1 MPLTLSEALKFTLA
15 WEGGYTNHPNDRGG
29 PTNKGITQSTY
40 NRYLRRNNRNI
51 QSVRSITDSEVYE
64 IYEKDYWDV
73 VRAKYLKSPLGLVLF
88 DTCVNFGPGGCIRR
102 LQAAL
107 EVPITGAWTQ
117 AISDKI
123 HKADAG
129 DIALK
134 ICQMRIAKRHEIVKN
149 DKSQAVILRGWL
161 NRDRA
166 LINEVKKMIGANI
179 MEIDDDEEDLVPE
192 MDFEYLKILSE
203 EDID

>member
-107 EVPITGAWTQ
+107 EVPITGVWTQ

-149 DKSQAVILRGWL
+149 DKSQAVFLKGWL

-166 LINEVKKMIGANI
+166 LINEVKKMLGANI
-179 MEIDDDEEDLVPE
+179 MEVDDEEDLVPE
-192 MDFEYLKILSE
+192 LDFEDLKILSE
-203 EDID
+203 DDID

>member
-29 PTNKGITQSTY
+29 PTNKGITQATY

-107 EVPITGAWTQ
+107 EVPITGVWTQ

-149 DKSQAVILRGWL
+149 DKSQAVFLKGWL

-166 LINEVKKMIGANI
+166 LINEVKKMLGANI
-179 MEIDDDEEDLVPE
+179 MEVDDEEDLVPE
-192 MDFEYLKILSE
+192 LDFEDLKILSE
-203 EDID
+203 DDID